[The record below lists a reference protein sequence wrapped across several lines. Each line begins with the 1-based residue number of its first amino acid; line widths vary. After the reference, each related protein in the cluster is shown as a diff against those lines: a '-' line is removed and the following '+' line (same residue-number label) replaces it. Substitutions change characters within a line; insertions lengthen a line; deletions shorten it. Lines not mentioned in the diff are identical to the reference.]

1 MKKLILAGLL
11 LFVAT
16 TAFAVTTGDKWKFE
30 GPVTITGEIQG
41 ATPFILEGATEDAFE
56 TSIVVTDPTADNTI
70 TLPDASGTVAFTAG
84 AGSYQ
89 SVEAVTTTAEALL
102 VAADCGKTILF
113 NHASTG
119 IDLFLPAPVSGCYF
133 KTIVFVAFSDD
144 HTINTNGGDN
154 IMVGHINEIANTSTG
169 VSDADADILTL
180 IDTADTVGDYC
191 EFISDGTSWYFTCTV
206 GVDGGMTT
214 GTT

>member
-1 MKKLILAGLL
+1 MKKHWIGAILALL
-11 LFVAT
+11 LWVGPAM
-16 TAFAVTTGDKWKFE
+16 AVSTKDTWKFE
-30 GPVTITGEIQG
+30 GPVTMSG
-41 ATPFILEGATEDAFE
+41 A
-56 TSIVVTDPTADNTI
+56 VTQ
-70 TLPDASGTVAFTAG
+70 SGTVTQSG
-84 AGSYQ
+84 AVYK

-102 VAADCGKTILF
+102 VSADCGKTILL

-133 KTIVFVAFSDD
+133 KTVVFVAFSDD
-144 HTINTNGGDN
+144 HTINTNGGAD

-169 VSDADADILTL
+169 VSDTNADILTL
-180 IDTADTVGDYC
+180 VDTAESIGDYC

-206 GVDGGMTT
+206 GVDGGMTS